1 MWRRTNAH
9 NPKLITASNALCIA
23 YQSFSKDLKR
33 FGFVKKVEKAK
44 KVFQL
49 PQRVN

>member
-1 MWRRTNAH
+1 LWKRKSAH
-9 NPKLITASNALCIA
+9 NPKLIAASNALCIA

-33 FGFVKKVEKAK
+33 FGFVKKVQKAK
-44 KVFQL
+44 KAFQL

>member
-1 MWRRTNAH
+1 MWKRKSAH

-44 KVFQL
+44 KDFQL

>member
-1 MWRRTNAH
+1 MWRKTNAH

-44 KVFQL
+44 KAFQL
-49 PQRVN
+49 PQRVD

>member
-1 MWRRTNAH
+1 MWKRKSAH

-44 KVFQL
+44 KDFQL
-49 PQRVN
+49 PHLAN

>member
-9 NPKLITASNALCIA
+9 NPKLIIASNALYA
-23 YQSFSKDLKR
+23 TYQAFSKDLRK

-44 KVFQL
+44 KAFQL

>member
-1 MWRRTNAH
+1 MWKRKNAH
-9 NPKLITASNALCIA
+9 NPKLITASNALYIA

-44 KVFQL
+44 KAFQL